1 MITLEETSLQHNLKE
16 DEASI
21 TKKIKRALEKH
32 KDDAE
37 ADPVR
42 ESEERTKAELAAM
55 QTKIDKLTDMIQKL
69 VPKDAN
75 PAAPGAPATDEA
87 SQEPQDL
94 E

>member
-32 KDDAE
+32 KDEAE

-42 ESEERTKAELAAM
+42 DSEDRMKQELANM
-55 QTKIDKLTDMIQKL
+55 EKKIDALLK
-69 VPKDAN
+69 
-75 PAAPGAPATDEA
+75 A
-87 SQEPQDL
+87 SNAGN
-94 E
+94 

>member
-42 ESEERTKAELAAM
+42 ESEERTKKKLAESEERTKKELAD
-55 QTKIDKLTDMIQKL
+55 TKQKLTDMEKKIDVVTDMLQKFIS
-69 VPKDAN
+69 K
-75 PAAPGAPATDEA
+75 E
-87 SQEPQDL
+87 
-94 E
+94 

>member
-32 KDDAE
+32 KDEAE

-42 ESEERTKAELAAM
+42 DSEDRMKQELANM
-55 QTKIDKLTDMIQKL
+55 EKKIDELKTLL
-69 VPKDAN
+69 
-75 PAAPGAPATDEA
+75 
-87 SQEPQDL
+87 QEK
-94 E
+94 